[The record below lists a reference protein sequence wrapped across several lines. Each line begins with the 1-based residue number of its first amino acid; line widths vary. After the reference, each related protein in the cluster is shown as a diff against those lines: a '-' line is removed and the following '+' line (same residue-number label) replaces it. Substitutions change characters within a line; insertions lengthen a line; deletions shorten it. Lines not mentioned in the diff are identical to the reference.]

1 MLYSSVTERT
11 GEVTLGTGEP
21 ITLAPP
27 LAGDRWLAANGCCAA
42 SPHRRAVLPID
53 GRFAPFERFA
63 IDWLRVDPD
72 LDPAS
77 LPEPGMLPSI
87 SGSAD
92 ATTNDAYLAYDEPL
106 LAVADGTVVKVVDGR
121 AEQAPHTDPQ
131 GLQLDEFGGNYLL
144 LDIGDGFHAFY
155 AHLKGGTFEV
165 QQGDQ
170 VERGAVLGRLGN
182 SGNTTEPHLHFH
194 IGREATPFTATN
206 WPYEFSAF
214 DVTGALDP
222 ADFAV
227 TETPTSGSKS
237 DALPLQ
243 WDVVTFPG

>member
-1 MLYSSVTERT
+1 VLYSSVTERT

-155 AHLKGGTFEV
+155 AHLKGGPS
-165 QQGDQ
+165 
-170 VERGAVLGRLGN
+170 RSSRAIRSSGAR
-182 SGNTTEPHLHFH
+182 SSAASA
-194 IGREATPFTATN
+194 IRATPRNHICTSTSAAKRRRSPRRTGRTN
-206 WPYEFSAF
+206 SPPS
-214 DVTGALDP
+214 T
-222 ADFAV
+222 
-227 TETPTSGSKS
+227 
-237 DALPLQ
+237 
-243 WDVVTFPG
+243 